1 MVRRRIGVIMGG
13 SSSEREISLRSGQA
27 VARALE
33 ATGDDIIP
41 LEVRDESQLFQELKM
56 ARLDVAFIALHGRY
70 GEDGCVQGMLEM
82 LEIPYTGSNVLS
94 SALSMDKL
102 KAKELFRLHN
112 VPTPPYYA
120 MHESE
125 RESLA
130 LRHGSFGFP
139 VVVKPRR
146 EGSSV
151 GVSVARDMKQLERA
165 VSVGFEHD
173 ECVLVERFIDAKEIA
188 VGLLDGRVLG
198 AIEIVH
204 QAGFYDYDAKYESKQ
219 TEYFMP
225 ARLEETRYRGV
236 LNLAERAA
244 AALDCRSAVR
254 VDLLVTEGQNEYVL
268 EVNTS
273 PGMTES
279 SLLPK
284 IAAAAGFD
292 FQTLCGAILG
302 TASLQRAPKRE
313 AEARA
318 QALAVEPMRL
328 AV

>member
-1 MVRRRIGVIMGG
+1 
-13 SSSEREISLRSGQA
+13 
-27 VARALE
+27 
-33 ATGDDIIP
+33 
-41 LEVRDESQLFQELKM
+41 
-56 ARLDVAFIALHGRY
+56 
-70 GEDGCVQGMLEM
+70 
-82 LEIPYTGSNVLS
+82 
-94 SALSMDKL
+94 MDKL

-112 VPTPPYYA
+112 VPTPPYYTISQ
-120 MHESE
+120 SE
-125 RESLA
+125 RDALPSL
-130 LRHGSFGFP
+130 HGSFGLP

-151 GVSVARDMKQLERA
+151 GVSIAHDLQQLKRA
-165 VSVGFEHD
+165 VDLAHEHD
-173 ECVLVERFIDAKEIA
+173 QYVLVERFIQAKEIA

-198 AIEIVH
+198 AIEIAH
-204 QAGFYDYDAKYESKQ
+204 QAGFYDYEAKYESTQ

-244 AALDCRSAVR
+244 AALDCRGAVR

-292 FQTLCGAILG
+292 FQTLCAAILG
-302 TASLQRAPKRE
+302 SATLQKAASRQKTEL
-313 AEARA
+313 AE
-318 QALAVEPMRL
+318 QTLAIEPMRL